1 MAAAPAART
10 LAGWLSRRLSRRIV
24 ALFLGLL
31 LAVQALS
38 FLATRESVSRNA
50 RDQIAQE
57 LQLGERVFR
66 RLLTQNAQKLS
77 DGATLLASDYG
88 FRSAVATNDTETI
101 GSVLLNHGERIGA
114 SIALLLD
121 TRFALRAAGQ
131 QEAAALMPAVHR
143 LAERTAFGMS
153 NRPASEIVSLGGQ
166 AYQLVMV
173 PLRAPLVIG
182 WVVMGFDI
190 GPALVRDMR
199 EITALQTSLLVR
211 PDDPGAWRIGAST
224 LTQDQAA
231 WLAPIDWSGD
241 DSPAALKRTSLL
253 VDGEDFSARSFVL
266 NPDDG
271 GSVRAV
277 LMRSVDEAVAP
288 YRQLQLVMA
297 MLTVLGVVVFAAGS
311 VFTARRITTPVR
323 ALVRAAERLGQ
334 GDYQSPVQV
343 RSHDEIGELAQAFEH
358 MRVNVDAQQRE
369 ITRLAFWD
377 SLTGL
382 PNRAQFRVSAA
393 AALAE
398 ARAPASLGA
407 NDRREGTPGHVSVLM
422 LDMDRFKHV
431 NDVMGYEI
439 GDRMLQQ
446 VGQRLGQVCVRQGDL
461 VARLSGDEFAVLL
474 PANDTRDAMRVAERV
489 TAAFEAPLVLD
500 DQTIDLRASIGVATS
515 PTHAEDADTLLN
527 RAEVAMYA
535 AKRRGAGVL
544 AYDPAFDSGSARTIS
559 LLSGLR
565 HAVDHGEL
573 RLVLQPKVALDTANV
588 EGAEAL
594 VRWQHPQRGLVSPME
609 FIPFAEQT
617 GFIRTLTGWILD
629 ESLRTWCRLHAQGLA
644 MPLSVN
650 LSTRDL
656 MDLELPQKFAA
667 LLQRHAAP
675 AGALCLEITE
685 SAIMDDPARA
695 QYTLERLHE
704 MGLRLAIDDFGT
716 GYSSLAYLKRLPV
729 QELKIDKSFVMQMER
744 DSDDAKIVR
753 STVDLAHNLG
763 LSVVA
768 EGVET
773 ASHWRTLRGLDCDLA
788 QGYLIARP
796 LPADDFLAWVRRW
809 TEHDARVLQDAPTTI
824 L

>member
-1 MAAAPAART
+1 
-10 LAGWLSRRLSRRIV
+10 
-24 ALFLGLL
+24 
-31 LAVQALS
+31 
-38 FLATRESVSRNA
+38 
-50 RDQIAQE
+50 
-57 LQLGERVFR
+57 
-66 RLLTQNAQKLS
+66 
-77 DGATLLASDYG
+77 
-88 FRSAVATNDTETI
+88 
-101 GSVLLNHGERIGA
+101 
-114 SIALLLD
+114 
-121 TRFALRAAGQ
+121 
-131 QEAAALMPAVHR
+131 
-143 LAERTAFGMS
+143 
-153 NRPASEIVSLGGQ
+153 
-166 AYQLVMV
+166 
-173 PLRAPLVIG
+173 VIG

-190 GPALVRDMR
+190 GPSLVRDMR
-199 EITALQTSLLVR
+199 EVTALQTSLLIR
-211 PDDPGAWRIGAST
+211 PDEPGVPRIGATT
-224 LTQDQAA
+224 LPADQAA
-231 WLAPIDWSGD
+231 GLAATDWAAD
-241 DSPAALKRTSLL
+241 DGLGAVQRASLL
-253 VDGEDFSARSFVL
+253 VDGEDFSARTFVL

-297 MLTVLGVVVFAAGS
+297 LLTVLGVAVFAAGS
-311 VFTARRITTPVR
+311 VFTARRITTPVQ
-323 ALVRAAERLGQ
+323 ALVRAAERLGE

-343 RSHDEIGELAQAFEH
+343 RSRDEIGELAQAFER

-369 ITRLAFWD
+369 ITRLAYWD

-382 PNRAQFRVSAA
+382 PNRAQFRVSAS

-398 ARAPASLGA
+398 ALAPQAAAAGG
-407 NDRREGTPGHVSVLM
+407 RREGTPSHVSVLM

-446 VGQRLGQVCVRQGDL
+446 VAQRLGQVCVRQGDL

-474 PANDTRDAMRVAERV
+474 PATDTRDGLRVAERV
-489 TAAFEAPLVLD
+489 AAAFEVPLVLD

-515 PTHAEDADTLLN
+515 PDHAHDADTLLS

-535 AKRRGAGVL
+535 AKRRGVGAL

-565 HAVDHGEL
+565 QAVDKGEL
-573 RLVLQPKVALDTANV
+573 RLVLQPKVALHTASV

-594 VRWQHPQRGLVSPME
+594 VRWQHPQRGLVPPME

-617 GFIRTLTGWILD
+617 GFIRTLTAWILD
-629 ESLRTWCRLHAQGLA
+629 ECLRTWRVLASQGLA

-656 MDLELPQKFAA
+656 MDLELPQRFAA
-667 LLQRHAAP
+667 LLQRHGVP
-675 AGALCLEITE
+675 AEALCLEITE

-695 QYTLERLHE
+695 QQTLERLHE

-729 QELKIDKSFVMQMER
+729 HELKIDKSFVMQMER

-796 LPADDFLAWVRRW
+796 LPADEFAGWVRRW
-809 TEHDARVLQDAPTTI
+809 ADHDARILHEAPTTV